1 MLSSSDE
8 LRTALHE
15 HLARW
20 GLKRFTSDHDY
31 FAWQRRQLSSA
42 DLTHLNRQVELK
54 RSGDCRDEVAFY
66 DLTAQPTILSVIHS
80 QRYDYYEAV
89 GLPVASRFD
98 DAQRVLDFGCGVGV
112 LTTFYARRFPDKEFI
127 GVDRSPAS
135 IAAARKKSK
144 ELGLANIR
152 FDCFDVERES
162 LRGPFDLILA
172 AHALMQAE
180 RDPGIPSESWQTFKR
195 AHHAEQQTDFERRT
209 GIGGRLDRLGAVLD
223 SSGRMVICEK
233 VRHLARRVP
242 FQRALT
248 ERGFQL
254 IEPPGSIRYRLIEEA
269 VDDGPLYVLQK
280 GSGSILAWDELPE
293 PDEGRVFDRNA
304 GAAVQPDS
312 SRPLYENHWPSA
324 QTVWEGLIDRAV
336 TQEMT
341 RQQPDG
347 RQVHVELGTSD
358 GVRYLYCANTFDQRQ
373 LVIVEPVRA
382 AMLEDYYR
390 EIIGGMT

>member
-135 IAAARKKSK
+135 IAAAWKKSK

-152 FDCFDVERES
+152 FDCLDVEREL

-180 RDPGIPSESWQTFKR
+180 RDPGIPSESWQT
-195 AHHAEQQTDFERRT
+195 HHQYLQSKEVYLLK
-209 GIGGRLDRLGAVLD
+209 I
-223 SSGRMVICEK
+223 
-233 VRHLARRVP
+233 
-242 FQRALT
+242 
-248 ERGFQL
+248 QL
-254 IEPPGSIRYRLIEEA
+254 QY
-269 VDDGPLYVLQK
+269 YQLQNLNNFPV
-280 GSGSILAWDELPE
+280 SFL
-293 PDEGRVFDRNA
+293 
-304 GAAVQPDS
+304 
-312 SRPLYENHWPSA
+312 
-324 QTVWEGLIDRAV
+324 
-336 TQEMT
+336 MT
-341 RQQPDG
+341 MIM
-347 RQVHVELGTSD
+347 H
-358 GVRYLYCANTFDQRQ
+358 
-373 LVIVEPVRA
+373 
-382 AMLEDYYR
+382 
-390 EIIGGMT
+390 